1 MRGLVVGLLAA
12 SSEAYTLLAAPRA
25 DARVMA
31 PQMLSVTGVSPDF
44 GDNTYERRRKLS
56 TYGGGAS
63 GGSARQ
69 GTKTFSPVFGDED
82 LPMLKRAHRAWVH
95 IQVWIEL
102 QDRNAVATRFEQA
115 TKAGGHDSFA
125 DAGDDTT
132 GDEDEL
138 GHEPLVDSSMY
149 PSHQGV
155 QVL

>member
-31 PQMLSVTGVSPDF
+31 PQMLSVNGVSPDF

-69 GTKTFSPVFGDED
+69 GTKTFSPVFGDNTWER
-82 LPMLKRAHRAWVH
+82 RASLSQFTGAV
-95 IQVWIEL
+95 VPT
-102 QDRNAVATRFEQA
+102 NAHTGEATR
-115 TKAGGHDSFA
+115 
-125 DAGDDTT
+125 DASPDFT
-132 GDEDEL
+132 GDANTFNPDFGDNTRARRAML
-138 GHEPLVDSSMY
+138 SGR
-149 PSHQGV
+149 GA
-155 QVL
+155 